1 MFNYIKSVLFRE
13 NSIRGASWILVVTL
27 AFSNILGVIR
37 DHFLAQKIPTDQLDI
52 YYAAFRLPD
61 FLLNVLILGAIA
73 AAVIPVLGRTLRLG
87 DKEAWR
93 LVNNLLSLGVSAML
107 VTIAVLYFL
116 FPKLLPFIVPDFPL
130 QKLHKTITLARLM
143 LLSPLFF
150 SISYIVGS
158 VLNVKKR
165 FFMYS
170 LAPIMYNLAIIS
182 ATVIG
187 AHSYGV
193 LAPVVG
199 VVVGAFLHMAIQ
211 LPVLFRL
218 GFRPQFI
225 FSLKSKEVR
234 RIFKLMLPRAIA
246 LGAGQIQ
253 LVAFTAFASSIAGAI
268 AIFSLTDNIQTVPTV
283 ILGVSFATATFPSL
297 AQIGNDN
304 PEEFRRLLIKA
315 SRVILFLVIP
325 SAVALFVLRAQ
336 IVRLILGYGYFGWS
350 DTRQA
355 VDTLAF
361 FTVGIV
367 AQSLI
372 PLFARAFYSLENT
385 RFPMMAAIVAVAIGI
400 TGGYFGAE
408 KLGVAGLALAFTV
421 AGWAQ
426 LFILLIGLEKR
437 IRFRLTKEFW
447 FFVLR
452 VLCLAVVSALVMQAV
467 KVTYDA
473 FFDIDKVYNLLLQ
486 TLLAVLVGGATY
498 IGGAWQWRIPE
509 IRK

>member
-1 MFNYIKSVLFRE
+1 M
-13 NSIRGASWILVVTL
+13 VTL
-27 AFSNILGVIR
+27 AFSNVLGVIR

-87 DKEAWR
+87 EKEAWQ
-93 LVNNLLSLGVSAML
+93 LINNLLSLGVSVML
-107 VTIAVLYFL
+107 VAIIVLYFL
-116 FPKLLPFIVPDFPL
+116 LPCLLPFIVPDFPL
-130 QKLHKTITLARLM
+130 QKLHETINLARLM

-150 SISYIVGS
+150 SVSYIVGS

-187 AHSYGV
+187 AHNYGV
-193 LAPVVG
+193 RAPVVG
-199 VVVGAFLHMAIQ
+199 VVAGAFLHMAIQ
-211 LPVLFRL
+211 LPVLFKL

-225 FSLKSKEVR
+225 FSFASKEVR

-268 AIFSLTDNIQTVPTV
+268 AIFNLTDNIQTVPTV
-283 ILGVSFATATFPSL
+283 ILGVSFATAAFPSL
-297 AQIGNDN
+297 AQIGGDN
-304 PEEFRRLLIKA
+304 LGEFRRLLIKV
-315 SRVILFLVIP
+315 SRVILFLVVP

-336 IVRLILGYGYFGWS
+336 VVRLILGYGYFDWS

-372 PLFARAFYSLENT
+372 PLLARAYYSLENT
-385 RFPMMAAIVAVAIGI
+385 RFPMMAAIVAVVVGVV
-400 TGGYFGAE
+400 GGYFGAE
-408 KLGVAGLALAFTV
+408 KLGVAGLALAFTI
-421 AGWAQ
+421 ASWTQ
-426 LFILLIGLEKR
+426 MFILLVGLEAR
-437 IRFRLTKEFW
+437 IHFRLTKEFW
-447 FFVLR
+447 LFVLK
-452 VLCLAVVSALVMQAV
+452 VLILAVITAFVMQIT
-467 KVTYDA
+467 KLTYGA
-473 FFDIDKVYNLLLQ
+473 FGDIDKVYNLFLQ
-486 TLLAVLVGGATY
+486 TLLATLIGGATY
-498 IGGAWQWRIPE
+498 IGGAWLWRIPE